1 MVKWTEVY
9 EKAAVVLE
17 SIGST
22 LDSKT
27 LVSSLSIAEQQMVE
41 IARALSFQAE
51 VLIMDEPTATLTD
64 KEIDKLFV
72 IIDQLK
78 AKGVAIVYIS
88 HRMDE
93 IFKNFRSLY
102 CIPGWSVG

>member
-1 MVKWTEVY
+1 
-9 EKAAVVLE
+9 
-17 SIGST
+17 
-22 LDSKT
+22 
-27 LVSSLSIAEQQMVE
+27 MVE

-78 AKGVAIVYIS
+78 SQRCSDCVY
-88 HRMDE
+88 
-93 IFKNFRSLY
+93 FAQN
-102 CIPGWSVG
+102 G